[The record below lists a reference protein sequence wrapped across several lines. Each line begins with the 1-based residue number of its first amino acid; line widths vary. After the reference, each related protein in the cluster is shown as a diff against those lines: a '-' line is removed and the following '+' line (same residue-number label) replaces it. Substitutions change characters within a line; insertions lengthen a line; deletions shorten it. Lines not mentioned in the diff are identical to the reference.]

1 MMFDKKILFQ
11 ETHKLT
17 IENKDSAH
25 KESETKF

>member
-1 MMFDKKILFQ
+1 MFDKKILFH

-17 IENKDSAH
+17 IENKDTQP